1 MGRGRGEGSE
11 GRGEGGGTVAD
22 RLGCVQCGRQ
32 WPQGGAASGEGKA
45 QRQHAPVND
54 NSFEPSRPRSAPSIA
69 LASSR
74 RRSAA
79 RAAIHLRGGTAGSAL
94 EMRGRCTSSW
104 LERTL
109 VGG

>member
-1 MGRGRGEGSE
+1 MFRGCALCAH
-11 GRGEGGGTVAD
+11 GGGHGTVAD

-54 NSFEPSRPRSAPSIA
+54 NSFEPSRPIVAPSIA

-74 RRSAA
+74 RRRAA

-94 EMRGRCTSSW
+94 EMHGRCTSSW